1 MTSESAS
8 SRVPVQDDP
17 NAPASP
23 TATDADA
30 DLTITPKPA
39 ASASAGDAGP
49 ATSESAARPPIE
61 DLYGAPYGPPP
72 TYGAAGYAATGY
84 AADPYAPPPPPPP
97 PPTSDRRKRR
107 QHWAGAIL
115 IVLGLIFLGNNL
127 GLLWWVEP
135 QYMLPLILVGA
146 GAWLLFGRG
155 RRG

>member
-1 MTSESAS
+1 MTSETAG

-17 NAPASP
+17 NATASP
-23 TATDADA
+23 TATDAD
-30 DLTITPKPA
+30 LTINPEPA
-39 ASASAGDAGP
+39 APASPGDAGP
-49 ATSESAARPPIE
+49 GRESATRPPFE
-61 DLYGAPYGPPP
+61 DLYGSAYGPPP
-72 TYGAAGYAATGY
+72 AYGSAGYASTGY
-84 AADPYAPPPPPPP
+84 TADPYAPPTPPPPP

-115 IVLGLIFLGNNL
+115 IVLGLIILGNNL

-135 QYMLPLILVGA
+135 EYMLPLILVGA